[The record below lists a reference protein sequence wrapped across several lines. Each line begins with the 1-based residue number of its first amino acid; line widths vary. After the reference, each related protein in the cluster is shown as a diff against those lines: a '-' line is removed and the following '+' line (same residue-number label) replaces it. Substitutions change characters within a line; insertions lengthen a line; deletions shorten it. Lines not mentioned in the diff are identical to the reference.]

1 MNIADCSQEAQLMW
15 KNKKGYRDDNLF
27 GENYHN
33 PVEVLIH
40 EIMELENLS
49 ILKFIYTQHIDKMSM
64 GGHIIFKSIMDYTDI
79 NDLIND
85 YFDGSDEK
93 MEEFLTEELTYILE
107 GRNYCVWLCATPTNV
122 VDAYIEPMIENGN
135 EDYAEYKDNMKI
147 AEYDIPNS
155 AIILDD
161 VEMDGALWCWKK

>member
-1 MNIADCSQEAQLMW
+1 
-15 KNKKGYRDDNLF
+15 
-27 GENYHN
+27 
-33 PVEVLIH
+33 
-40 EIMELENLS
+40 
-49 ILKFIYTQHIDKMSM
+49 
-64 GGHIIFKSIMDYTDI
+64 
-79 NDLIND
+79 
-85 YFDGSDEK
+85 

-135 EDYAEYKDNMKI
+135 EDYAEYKDNMEI